1 MKKKVLKKFCFIL
14 MLIVITAVFFIINNY
29 RKSAYYYK
37 TDSDYTYNFDFSNAK
52 YFHLK
57 LKDNRIIIP
66 DSLNLFNTTSFIKLN
81 LNTNLKSNFFRPE
94 IKIYNDKN
102 IINQFEIGAK
112 GIRYINISNLTNDN
126 GKELIIESKNI
137 SVDDQEVELI
147 IFNNVNVNVKDSKIL
162 VIAPHPDDAE
172 IASYG
177 LYSTNNDT
185 FILTITAGEA
195 GINTYDEIYKDSTEQ
210 YLQKGKLRTW
220 NSITVP
226 LLGGISIENCINL
239 GFFDGTL
246 KTMYE
251 NRNKDIEGLYTKTN
265 NINTF
270 RKYNVSKL
278 QTYLKGSSSWISL
291 VENIRVLLDTIKPE
305 LIITPYPVIDSNS
318 DHKFTT
324 VALLEALKG
333 KNIRNGRLLLYT
345 NHHSKSEF
353 FPFGNSGY
361 GITLPP
367 NFNDSLYFNSIYSI
381 PLSTTIQNDKM
392 FALEAMNDLRLDTE
406 WLNAKGSAKI
416 TSEIFLRKILAK
428 DKDYFRRAVRSNE
441 LFFVVDI
448 NKIYD
453 KDVYDLLVK
462 TTE

>member
-1 MKKKVLKKFCFIL
+1 

-406 WLNAKGSAKI
+406 WLNVKGSAKI

>member
-1 MKKKVLKKFCFIL
+1 
-14 MLIVITAVFFIINNY
+14 
-29 RKSAYYYK
+29 
-37 TDSDYTYNFDFSNAK
+37 
-52 YFHLK
+52 
-57 LKDNRIIIP
+57 
-66 DSLNLFNTTSFIKLN
+66 
-81 LNTNLKSNFFRPE
+81 
-94 IKIYNDKN
+94 
-102 IINQFEIGAK
+102 
-112 GIRYINISNLTNDN
+112 
-126 GKELIIESKNI
+126 
-137 SVDDQEVELI
+137 
-147 IFNNVNVNVKDSKIL
+147 
-162 VIAPHPDDAE
+162 
-172 IASYG
+172 
-177 LYSTNNDT
+177 
-185 FILTITAGEA
+185 
-195 GINTYDEIYKDSTEQ
+195 
-210 YLQKGKLRTW
+210 
-220 NSITVP
+220 
-226 LLGGISIENCINL
+226 
-239 GFFDGTL
+239 
-246 KTMYE
+246 MYE

-278 QTYLKGSSSWISL
+278 QTYLKGSSNWISL
-291 VENIRVLLDTIKPE
+291 VENIKVLLDTIKPE

-406 WLNAKGSAKI
+406 WLNVKGSAKI

>member
-1 MKKKVLKKFCFIL
+1 

>member
-1 MKKKVLKKFCFIL
+1 

-147 IFNNVNVNVKDSKIL
+147 IFNNVNVKDSKIL

-278 QTYLKGSSSWISL
+278 QTYLKGSSNWISL
-291 VENIRVLLDTIKPE
+291 VENIKVLLDTIKPE

-333 KNIRNGRLLLYT
+333 KNIKNGRLLLYT

-367 NFNDSLYFNSIYSI
+367 NLNDSLYFNSIYSI

-406 WLNAKGSAKI
+406 WLNVKGSAKI

>member
-1 MKKKVLKKFCFIL
+1 

-52 YFHLK
+52 YFRLK

-333 KNIRNGRLLLYT
+333 KNIKNGRLLLYT

-406 WLNAKGSAKI
+406 WLNVKGSAKI

>member
-1 MKKKVLKKFCFIL
+1 
-14 MLIVITAVFFIINNY
+14 MLIVITAAFFIINNY

-52 YFHLK
+52 YFRLK

-333 KNIRNGRLLLYT
+333 KNIKNGRLLLYT

-406 WLNAKGSAKI
+406 WLNVKGSAKI